1 MSKKSSY
8 AAKQRQA
15 EKKKKTIMYSIAA
28 VLCVAVL
35 VGVIVGISS
44 RNTGEIKYVEADPNL
59 TYYADIDIKGYGKI
73 TVKLDQSAAP
83 KTVGNFI
90 SLAQSGF
97 YDGLTFHRIMEG
109 FMMQGGDPEGN
120 GTGGAEKT
128 VVGEFSANGHDNPIS
143 HKRGVIS
150 MARSNDYNSAS
161 SQFFIVH
168 ENSEDSLDG
177 KYAAFGHVISG
188 MEVVDKICETVPQ
201 GYNGA
206 VAEADKP
213 VIKSITIRTE
223 PKS

>member
-15 EKKKKTIMYSIAA
+15 EKQKKTIIYSIAA

-44 RNTGEIKYVEADPNL
+44 CKSEIKYVEADPNL
-59 TYYADIDIKGYGKI
+59 TYYADIDIKDYGMI
-73 TVKLDQSAAP
+73 TVQLDQSAAP

-97 YDGLTFHRIMEG
+97 YDGLTFHRIIEG

-128 VVGEFSANGHDNPIS
+128 VVGEFSANGHNNPIS

-150 MARSNDYNSAS
+150 MPRANDPNSAS

-168 ENSEDSLDG
+168 QDSEDSLDG

>member
-28 VLCVAVL
+28 VLCAVL
-35 VGVIVGISS
+35 LAWGIYAIVDS
-44 RNTGEIKYVEADPNL
+44 RI
-59 TYYADIDIKGYGKI
+59 TYYADIEIEGYGTI
-73 TVKLDQSAAP
+73 TVQLDKKAAP
-83 KTVGNFI
+83 KTVKNFV
-90 SLAQSGF
+90 SLAESGF
-97 YDGLTFHRIMEG
+97 YDGLTFHRIMKG
-109 FMMQGGDPEGN
+109 FMMQGGDPEGD

-168 ENSEDSLDG
+168 QDSEDSLDG

-206 VAEADKP
+206 VADSDKP

>member
-28 VLCVAVL
+28 VLCVTVL
-35 VGVIVGISS
+35 IGVIVGISS
-44 RNTGEIKYVEADPNL
+44 CKNEIKYVEADPNL
-59 TYYADIDIKGYGKI
+59 TYYADIDIKDYGMI

-97 YDGLTFHRIMEG
+97 YDGLTFHRIMKG

-128 VVGEFSANGHDNPIS
+128 VVGEFSANGHNNPIS

-150 MARSNDYNSAS
+150 MARANDPNSAS

-168 ENSEDSLDG
+168 EDSEDSLDG

-206 VAEADKP
+206 VADSDKP

-223 PKS
+223 PKN